1 MELAFPW
8 ERYNKT
14 TQINVDHQL
23 VISALKRNKTQE
35 ENREGAP

>member
-8 ERYNKT
+8 ERYNK
-14 TQINVDHQL
+14 INVDHQL